1 MLAPTP
7 SAMRILLKICEE
19 YGKEFSVVFNA
30 AKSVCM
36 QVSRAA
42 QSSDVDMQFFL
53 DGRELSFVDKC
64 SHLGYIISARLDDR
78 CDIMSKRNSLCG
90 KVNSVLVYFSKC
102 DLLVKLKL
110 LRIYPQGVT
119 PQGHIARQY
128 ADAR

>member
-36 QVSRAA
+36 QVFRTD
-42 QSSDVDMQFFL
+42 QSSYVDMQFFL

-78 CDIMSKRNSLCG
+78 CDIMSKRNSLCD
-90 KVNSVLVYFSKC
+90 KVNNVLVYFSNAIR
-102 DLLVKLKL
+102 L
-110 LRIYPQGVT
+110 
-119 PQGHIARQY
+119 
-128 ADAR
+128 